1 LGLRYEQL
9 LPAAL
14 HSIAPGNSS
23 CAQITD
29 KKGMVTFA
37 EIIIVLML
45 KIGEVLV
52 SDDIFEK
59 EFVCNLEKCKGAC
72 CVEGDFGAP
81 LEDVELEILKKIY
94 PKVKPYLSAEGIK
107 AIEEQG
113 VYVLDDDGDYSTPT
127 IGGRECAYALYDDKG
142 ILKCGIE
149 QAYLDGK
156 ISWKKPISCHLY
168 PIRITKKKNFEAV
181 NYHKWE
187 ICSPACSLGKE
198 LQVPVYKFLKEAL
211 IRKYGEVWYQE
222 LSQVIEAY
230 EKEKARK

>member
-1 LGLRYEQL
+1 
-9 LPAAL
+9 
-14 HSIAPGNSS
+14 
-23 CAQITD
+23 
-29 KKGMVTFA
+29 MVTFA
-37 EIIIVLML
+37 EINIVLML

-81 LEDVELEILKKIY
+81 LEDDELEILKKIY

-113 VYVLDDDGDYSTPT
+113 VYVLDDDGDFSTPT

-149 QAYLDGK
+149 QAYLDDK